1 MAQKRAAG
9 KPEERRRGG
18 ARQNPEGRLE
28 KRAESRNGRTG
39 GRREAAASRQT
50 KPVKP
55 ADLKK
60 GETPAKRMNQGNA
73 ADRTSRLQTRN
84 TPGARAQWKPGNMIY
99 PVPAVL
105 VTVADSEGNSNI
117 ITIAWTGTICTNPP
131 MAYISV
137 RPERYSY
144 HMLRESG
151 EFVIN
156 LATESMAYATDYCG
170 VRSGRDVDKW
180 KETGLTPVPA
190 QTVKAP
196 VIAESPVAIECRVTE
211 VKELG
216 SHHMFLAEVTGVS
229 VDEQWLNERG
239 SLELAKAEPIVYSH
253 GGYYGLSELLG
264 TFGWSVKKKRGA
276 KDEK

>member
-9 KPEERRRGG
+9 KPEERRR
-18 ARQNPEGRLE
+18 
-28 KRAESRNGRTG
+28 
-39 GRREAAASRQT
+39 EAAASRRT

-55 ADLKK
+55 ADFKK
-60 GETPAKRMNQGNA
+60 GETSAKRMNQENV
-73 ADRTSRLQTRN
+73 ADRASRLQTRI
-84 TPGARAQWKPGNMIY
+84 TPGPRAQWKPGNMIY
-99 PVPAVL
+99 PVL
-105 VTVADSEGNSNI
+105 VTVADCEGNSNI

-170 VRSGRDVDKW
+170 VRSGRNVDKW
-180 KETGLTPVPA
+180 KETGLTPVLA

-264 TFGWSVKKKRGA
+264 TFGWSVKKKKRCQR
-276 KDEK
+276 

>member
-9 KPEERRRGG
+9 KPEERHRGG
-18 ARQNPEGRLE
+18 ARQNPEG
-28 KRAESRNGRTG
+28 
-39 GRREAAASRQT
+39 Q
-50 KPVKP
+50 
-55 ADLKK
+55 LKK
-60 GETPAKRMNQGNA
+60 RME
-73 ADRTSRLQTRN
+73 TRN
-84 TPGARAQWKPGNMIY
+84 TPGPRAQWKPGNMIY

-105 VTVADSEGNSNI
+105 VTVADCEGNSNI

-170 VRSGRDVDKW
+170 VRSGRNVDKW

-264 TFGWSVKKKRGA
+264 TFGWSVKKKKRCQR
-276 KDEK
+276 

>member
-1 MAQKRAAG
+1 MEAG
-9 KPEERRRGG
+9 QYDLSGSGG
-18 ARQNPEGRLE
+18 AGH
-28 KRAESRNGRTG
+28 SG
-39 GRREAAASRQT
+39 GLRRKQQHHHDCLDGH
-50 KPVKP
+50 
-55 ADLKK
+55 DL
-60 GETPAKRMNQGNA
+60 R
-73 ADRTSRLQTRN
+73 
-84 TPGARAQWKPGNMIY
+84 
-99 PVPAVL
+99 
-105 VTVADSEGNSNI
+105 
-117 ITIAWTGTICTNPP
+117 TNPP

-170 VRSGRDVDKW
+170 VRSGRNVDKW

-264 TFGWSVKKKRGA
+264 TFGWSVKKKKRCQR
-276 KDEK
+276 